1 MSVNNDALIKF
12 EMEALKADIITVYNA
27 SGKRTSGEFE
37 KGLELSYGPNA
48 AILSGYVY
56 LAGRVAGKQPT
67 APIEAWL
74 KAKGITPLDSKMKI
88 STLAFLIARKLVK
101 KELINKII

>member
-56 LAGRVAGKQPT
+56 LAGRVAGKQPPT

-74 KAKGITPLDSKMKI
+74 KAKGITPLKKMKI
-88 STLAFLIARKLVK
+88 STLAF
-101 KELINKII
+101 